1 MALLDKV
8 RGNIIHPEFRE
19 MTPADVPAALD
30 VIRRFSE
37 DDYQVARHGLN
48 RDVENQ
54 FVLVVEGSV
63 VGVTGVR
70 YIEGTD
76 NAYWLSWTY
85 LREDQRGKGLGQML
99 LGGVFEML
107 ARMDARKVFL
117 TTSDLRD
124 APDGPLLYGPAIKAY
139 GRAGFK
145 EEARHAQ
152 FYTDDEGQIVMGRR
166 VNPDPAPPGNPPETR
181 GCRVTD
187 VEEIVETDDAYLLDW
202 SFASPERAATT
213 AEIRAELDRLVE
225 LEARV
230 AFAGIPSDAPAVIAL
245 FKAAGFVDDGRLID
259 FYEDGVDEVRLR
271 FDLPDES
278 A

>member
-8 RGNIIHPEFRE
+8 RGNTIHPVFRE

-30 VIRRFSE
+30 IIRRFSE
-37 DDYQVARHGLN
+37 EDFQVARHGLN
-48 RDVENQ
+48 RDVDNQ
-54 FVLVVEGSV
+54 FVLTVEGAV

-70 YIEGTD
+70 HIEGTD

-99 LGGVFEML
+99 MTGAFEML

-124 APDGPLLYGPAIKAY
+124 TPDGPLLYGPAIKAY
-139 GRAGFK
+139 GRAGFAQ
-145 EEARHAQ
+145 EAYHAA
-152 FYTDDEGQIVMGRR
+152 FYTEDEGQIIMGRR
-166 VNPDPAPPGNPPETR
+166 IMTEPTPPGNAPETR

-187 VEEIVETDDAYLLDW
+187 VDEIVETDDAYLIDW
-202 SFASPERAATT
+202 SFASPKRAASVADVR
-213 AEIRAELDRLVE
+213 AEIDKLAA

-230 AFAGIPSDAPAVIAL
+230 AFVGIPSDAPAVIAL
-245 FKAAGFVDDGRLID
+245 FKAAGFSDDGRLID
-259 FYEDGVDEVRLR
+259 FHEDGVDEVRLR
-271 FDLPDES
+271 FDLPED
-278 A
+278 AA